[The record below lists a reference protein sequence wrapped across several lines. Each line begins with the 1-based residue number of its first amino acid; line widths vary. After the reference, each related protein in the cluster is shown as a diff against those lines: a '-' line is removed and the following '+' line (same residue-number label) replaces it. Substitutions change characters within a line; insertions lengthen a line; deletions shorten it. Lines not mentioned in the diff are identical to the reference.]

1 MTISTEQFIS
11 VNTGTVA
18 NDGTGDSL
26 RAAFVKVNENF
37 NNISDIGFDAGNINC
52 QGGLEVSDDAT
63 IFGNVI
69 TEAYFIGDG
78 RFLSNVTALADYTN
92 SNVAAYLPTYS
103 GNIADVTV
111 TGNAS
116 IEGVLTASGNVIV
129 SNVYVPTA
137 NTDPGTAGQLT
148 WDGDY
153 VYICVADNDWK
164 RANLAAW

>member
-1 MTISTEQFIS
+1 MTRTTIPF
-11 VNTGTVA
+11 TGVKVGSSA

-26 RAAFVKVNENF
+26 RAAFIKVNSNF
-37 NNISDIGFDAGNINC
+37 TNIQQVGFETANLLVSRDI
-52 QGGLEVSDDAT
+52 EST
-63 IFGNVI
+63 GNV
-69 TEAYFIGDG
+69 TTDAYFIGDG

-137 NTDPGTAGQLT
+137 NTDPGTTGQLT

-153 VYICVADNDWK
+153 VYICVANNDWK